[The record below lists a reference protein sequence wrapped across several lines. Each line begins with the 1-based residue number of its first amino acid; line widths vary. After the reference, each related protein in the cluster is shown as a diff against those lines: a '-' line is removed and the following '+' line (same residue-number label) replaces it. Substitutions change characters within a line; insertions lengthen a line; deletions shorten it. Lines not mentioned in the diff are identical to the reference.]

1 MSNLKVVLGLKKKK
15 KKSSEGKYLTALRR
29 KVKVS
34 VIDLRVIV

>member
-1 MSNLKVVLGLKKKK
+1 MSNLKVVLGLKK

>member
-1 MSNLKVVLGLKKKK
+1 MSNLKVVLGLKKK